1 MDYRKKISLL
11 FEEPFDRKEIYSLL
25 ARPKEEKMGDFALPC
40 FTLAKKAGENPV
52 ALAKKFSE
60 TLERPSFISSIEPA
74 GGFLN
79 FKIKDEELATSVIGE
94 IFEKGENYGSSDEGK
109 GRVICIDY
117 SSINIAKPFH
127 IGHLLTTVIGAALY
141 RIYGFLGYKPY
152 GINHLGDYGTQF
164 GKMISA
170 YKRWGNKDD
179 IEKRGVTA
187 LNELYVRFHS
197 EAEKDESLN
206 DEGRHYFKLIEQ
218 GDGECVKIFEWFK
231 KITLEE
237 VNKVY
242 ERLGV
247 KFDSYN
253 GESFYNDKME
263 PVLEEL
269 SQKGL
274 LKESDGA
281 QVVEL
286 DGMPPCLL
294 RKADG
299 ATLYATRD
307 IAAAFYRKKTYDFYK
322 CLYVVAYQQNLHFKQ
337 FFKVI
342 ELMGYDWAKDLQH
355 IAFGMVSLEDGTL
368 STRKGKVVLLDEVLN
383 KAVEK
388 SLKIITEKNPD
399 LKDKEKAAEMI
410 GVGAVIFFALFN
422 GRIKDIVFSYD
433 KVLTFDGETGPYVQ
447 YTCARC
453 SSILEKGGKYDFK
466 KFNPSAILNQ
476 EGRSIYSALALFPE
490 KVKEAAEKNEPCVI
504 TRYITD
510 IAQRFNKFYIE
521 HKIIEG
527 SEEEINAKL
536 CLTYA
541 VRRVIINGFNLLGIK
556 APDRM

>member
-94 IFEKGENYGSSDEGK
+94 IFAKGENYGSSDEGK

-218 GDGECVKIFEWFK
+218 GDSECVKIFEWFK
-231 KITLEE
+231 DITLKE

-269 SQKGL
+269 SRKGL

-294 RKADG
+294 KKADG

>member
-40 FTLAKKAGENPV
+40 FTFAKKAGENPV

-218 GDGECVKIFEWFK
+218 GDSECVKIFEWFK

-269 SQKGL
+269 SRKGL

-294 RKADG
+294 KKADG

-399 LKDKEKAAEMI
+399 LKDREKITEMI

-527 SEEEINAKL
+527 SKEEINAKL

-541 VRRVIINGFNLLGIK
+541 VKRVITNGFNLLGIK

>member
-11 FEEPFDRKEIYSLL
+11 FEEPFDKNEIYSLL

-40 FTLAKKAGENPV
+40 FTLAKKAGENPM
-52 ALAKKFSE
+52 ALAKRFSE
-60 TLERPSFISSIEPA
+60 TLKKPSFLESIEPA

-79 FKIKDEELATSVIGE
+79 FKIKDEELAKSVIGE
-94 IFEKGENYGSSDEGK
+94 IFEKGERYGSSDEGK

-170 YKRWGNKDD
+170 YKRWGNRED
-179 IEKRGVTA
+179 IEKRGVSA

-231 KITLEE
+231 DITLKE

-294 RKADG
+294 KKADG

>member
-11 FEEPFDRKEIYSLL
+11 FEEHFDRKEIYSLL

-218 GDGECVKIFEWFK
+218 GDSECVKIFEWFK

-269 SQKGL
+269 SRKGL

-294 RKADG
+294 KKADG

-399 LKDKEKAAEMI
+399 LKDREKIAEMI

-527 SEEEINAKL
+527 SKEEINAKL

-541 VRRVIINGFNLLGIK
+541 VKRVITNGFNLLGIK

>member
-218 GDGECVKIFEWFK
+218 GDSECVKIFEWFK
-231 KITLEE
+231 DITLKE

-294 RKADG
+294 KKADG

-399 LKDKEKAAEMI
+399 LKDREKIAEMI

-527 SEEEINAKL
+527 SKEEINAKL

-541 VRRVIINGFNLLGIK
+541 VKRVITNGFNLLGIK

>member
-218 GDGECVKIFEWFK
+218 GDSECVKIFEWFK
-231 KITLEE
+231 DITLKE

-294 RKADG
+294 KKADG

-541 VRRVIINGFNLLGIK
+541 VKRVIINGFNLLGIK

>member
-179 IEKRGVTA
+179 IEKRGVNA

-218 GDGECVKIFEWFK
+218 GDSECVKIFEWFK

-242 ERLGV
+242 ERLDV

-269 SQKGL
+269 SRKGL

>member
-218 GDGECVKIFEWFK
+218 GDSECVKIFEWFK

-269 SQKGL
+269 SRKGL

-294 RKADG
+294 KKADG

-399 LKDKEKAAEMI
+399 LKDREKIAEMI

-527 SEEEINAKL
+527 SKEEINAKL

-541 VRRVIINGFNLLGIK
+541 VKRVITNGFNLLGIK

>member
-218 GDGECVKIFEWFK
+218 GDSECVKIFEWFK

-294 RKADG
+294 KKADG

-399 LKDKEKAAEMI
+399 LKDREKIAEMI

-527 SEEEINAKL
+527 SKEEINAKL

>member
-218 GDGECVKIFEWFK
+218 GDSECVKIFEWFK

-294 RKADG
+294 KKADG

-399 LKDKEKAAEMI
+399 LKDREKIAEMI

-527 SEEEINAKL
+527 SKEEINAKL

-541 VRRVIINGFNLLGIK
+541 VKRVITNGFNLLGIK

>member
-218 GDGECVKIFEWFK
+218 GDSECVKIFEWFK
-231 KITLEE
+231 DITLKE

-294 RKADG
+294 KKADG

-476 EGRSIYSALALFPE
+476 EGRSIFSALALFPE

>member
-60 TLERPSFISSIEPA
+60 TLVRPSFISSIEPA

-218 GDGECVKIFEWFK
+218 GDSECVKIFEWFK

-269 SQKGL
+269 SRKGL

-294 RKADG
+294 KKADG

-399 LKDKEKAAEMI
+399 LKDREKIAEMI

-527 SEEEINAKL
+527 SKEEINAKL

-541 VRRVIINGFNLLGIK
+541 VKRVITNGFNLLGIK

>member
-170 YKRWGNKDD
+170 YKRWGNNDD

-218 GDGECVKIFEWFK
+218 GDSECVKIFEWFK
-231 KITLEE
+231 DITLKE

-294 RKADG
+294 KKADG

>member
-197 EAEKDESLN
+197 KAEKDESLN

-218 GDGECVKIFEWFK
+218 GDSECVKIFEWFK

-269 SQKGL
+269 SRKGL

-294 RKADG
+294 KKADG

-399 LKDKEKAAEMI
+399 LKDREKIAEMI

-527 SEEEINAKL
+527 SKEEINAKL

-541 VRRVIINGFNLLGIK
+541 VKRVITNGFNLLGIK

>member
-141 RIYGFLGYKPY
+141 RIYRFLGYKPY

-218 GDGECVKIFEWFK
+218 GDSECVKIFEWFK

-269 SQKGL
+269 SRKGL

-294 RKADG
+294 KKADG

-399 LKDKEKAAEMI
+399 LKDREKIAEMI

-527 SEEEINAKL
+527 SKEEINAKL

-541 VRRVIINGFNLLGIK
+541 VKRVITNGFNLLGIK

>member
-60 TLERPSFISSIEPA
+60 TLERPSFISSIESA

-94 IFEKGENYGSSDEGK
+94 IFKKGENYGSSDEGK

-218 GDGECVKIFEWFK
+218 GDSECVKIFEWFK

-294 RKADG
+294 KKADG

-399 LKDKEKAAEMI
+399 LKDREKIAEMI

-527 SEEEINAKL
+527 SKEEINAKL

-541 VRRVIINGFNLLGIK
+541 VKRVITNGFNLLGIK

>member
-94 IFEKGENYGSSDEGK
+94 IFAKGENYGSSDEGK

-179 IEKRGVTA
+179 IEKRGVNA

-218 GDGECVKIFEWFK
+218 GDSECVKIFEWFK
-231 KITLEE
+231 DITLKE

-294 RKADG
+294 KKADG

>member
-94 IFEKGENYGSSDEGK
+94 IVEKGENYGSSDEGK

-218 GDGECVKIFEWFK
+218 GDSECVKIFEWFK

-269 SQKGL
+269 SRKGL

-294 RKADG
+294 KKADG

-399 LKDKEKAAEMI
+399 LKDREKIAEMI

-527 SEEEINAKL
+527 SKEEINAKL

-541 VRRVIINGFNLLGIK
+541 VKRVITNGFNLLGIK

>member
-79 FKIKDEELATSVIGE
+79 FKINDEELATSVIGE

-218 GDGECVKIFEWFK
+218 GDSECVKIFEWFK

-269 SQKGL
+269 SRKGL

-294 RKADG
+294 KKADG

-399 LKDKEKAAEMI
+399 LKDREKIAEMI

-527 SEEEINAKL
+527 SKEEINAKL

-541 VRRVIINGFNLLGIK
+541 VKRVITNGFNLLGIK